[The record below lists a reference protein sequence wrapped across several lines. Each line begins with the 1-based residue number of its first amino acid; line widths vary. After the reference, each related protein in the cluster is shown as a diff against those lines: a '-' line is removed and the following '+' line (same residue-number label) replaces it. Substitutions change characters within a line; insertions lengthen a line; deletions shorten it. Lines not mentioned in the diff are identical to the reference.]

1 MSRKVSYCCL
11 NSITSIHR
19 IEIPG
24 WKKLARSFGLSWQVV
39 PKVPPELLNHPD
51 SEKSER
57 VFQALMQMKKL
68 DIEGLQ
74 RAFAGE
80 REPVATG

>member
-11 NSITSIHR
+11 TSITSIHR
-19 IEIPG
+19 IEIAG
-24 WKKLARSFGLSWQVV
+24 WKKLARLFGLSWQVV
-39 PKVPPELLNHPD
+39 PKVLPQLLNDPD
-51 SEKSER
+51 PEKSER
-57 VFQALMQMKKL
+57 AFQALMQMKKL

-80 REPVATG
+80 RQPVGS